1 MKALLIIA
9 ILTSTLPVAWRL
21 EQRLQVHEMQSAC
34 ELYAAMVERFAGLT
48 QADRRGVVADWL
60 ARTKGDIE
68 VQRIVMRAANYVET
82 GGTVAAAWKLCEGE
96 SV

>member
-48 QADRRGVVADWL
+48 QAGR
-60 ARTKGDIE
+60 
-68 VQRIVMRAANYVET
+68 
-82 GGTVAAAWKLCEGE
+82 
-96 SV
+96 

>member
-1 MKALLIIA
+1 MPQWL
-9 ILTSTLPVAWRL
+9 SDSPDSR
-21 EQRLQVHEMQSAC
+21 R
-34 ELYAAMVERFAGLT
+34 